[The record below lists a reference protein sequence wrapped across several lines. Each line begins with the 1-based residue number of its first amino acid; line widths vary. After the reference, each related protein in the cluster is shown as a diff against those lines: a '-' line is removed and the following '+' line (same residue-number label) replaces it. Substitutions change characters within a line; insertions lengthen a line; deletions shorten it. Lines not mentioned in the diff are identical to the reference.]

1 MLFYVMLLGAAPILG
16 VFFLAL
22 SATCIAEY
30 LGPIVKGVLIGA
42 AAIILIPR
50 LLPAVPVIIVLAV
63 LVAVVAGA
71 KRIVGF
77 LLG

>member
-1 MLFYVMLLGAAPILG
+1 MLFYILLLGAAPILG

-42 AAIILIPR
+42 AAIVLLPR
-50 LLPAVPVIIVLAV
+50 LLSIFPVIIALAALGA
-63 LVAVVAGA
+63 LVQGI
-71 KRIVGF
+71 KRIVG
-77 LLG
+77 

>member
-42 AAIILIPR
+42 AAIVLLPR
-50 LLPAVPVIIVLAV
+50 LLMSLS
-63 LVAVVAGA
+63 
-71 KRIVGF
+71 
-77 LLG
+77 